1 MDKDLKQEIEGK
13 EENLKGRAKEAAGAA
28 TGDKKTQG
36 EGLVERIAGAAREK
50 IAEVKRDLSKHQE
63 RRPVEEA
70 DDE

>member
-13 EENLKGRAKEAAGAA
+13 EENLKGRAKEAVGAA

-50 IAEVKRDLSKHQE
+50 IAEVKRDLSKHRE
-63 RRPVEEA
+63 GRSVEEA